1 MVEIIIDKD
10 KCEGC
15 GDCVDVCPSEVFEIV
30 DEKSGAVRL
39 DDCIECCACVE
50 ACPHGAIQHEAC

>member
-10 KCEGC
+10 ACKGC

-30 DEKSGAVRL
+30 DGKSEAVRPE
-39 DDCIECCACVE
+39 DCIECCACVE
-50 ACPHGAIQHEAC
+50 ACPHGAIQHESC